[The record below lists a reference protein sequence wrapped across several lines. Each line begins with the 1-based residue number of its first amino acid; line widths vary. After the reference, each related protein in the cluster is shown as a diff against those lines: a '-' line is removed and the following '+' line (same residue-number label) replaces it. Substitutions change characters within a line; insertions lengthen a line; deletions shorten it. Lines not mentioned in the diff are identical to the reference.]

1 MNLESVKILS
11 VKWENES
18 CVFLDQTRL
27 PHETLYQKCSSVK
40 QVVEAIRNLVVR
52 GAPAIG
58 IAGAYGYV
66 LAAMEVKQSGL
77 EKFQEPLDLLAAEIL
92 SSRPTAVN
100 LEWAISRM
108 RKKAQ
113 TFSRLDQKTIDELL
127 DEAKKI
133 HEEDLQ
139 NNLSMAQWGVSCLDT
154 SSPVEVMTYCNTG
167 DLATGGVGTA
177 LGVIKRGYLE
187 KKISHVYVCETR
199 PLGQGLRLTAWELS
213 QHEIPQTVIC
223 DNMIGSLM
231 RQKKIGAVFVGADR
245 VTQRGDFANKIGTY
259 SLAILANVHGVPFYV
274 VAPTSSYDSTLV
286 SGSDIT
292 IEQRSGNEVVK
303 GWGGQIPSVN
313 YWNPAFDVTPAEL
326 VTAWISEKGVQWKEN
341 KAVSQ
346 TSELR

>member
-1 MNLESVKILS
+1 
-11 VKWENES
+11 
-18 CVFLDQTRL
+18 
-27 PHETLYQKCSSVK
+27 
-40 QVVEAIRNLVVR
+40 
-52 GAPAIG
+52 
-58 IAGAYGYV
+58 
-66 LAAMEVKQSGL
+66 
-77 EKFQEPLDLLAAEIL
+77 
-92 SSRPTAVN
+92 
-100 LEWAISRM
+100 
-108 RKKAQ
+108 
-113 TFSRLDQKTIDELL
+113 
-127 DEAKKI
+127 
-133 HEEDLQ
+133 
-139 NNLSMAQWGVSCLDT
+139 
-154 SSPVEVMTYCNTG
+154 
-167 DLATGGVGTA
+167 
-177 LGVIKRGYLE
+177 
-187 KKISHVYVCETR
+187 
-199 PLGQGLRLTAWELS
+199 
-213 QHEIPQTVIC
+213 
-223 DNMIGSLM
+223 MIGSLM